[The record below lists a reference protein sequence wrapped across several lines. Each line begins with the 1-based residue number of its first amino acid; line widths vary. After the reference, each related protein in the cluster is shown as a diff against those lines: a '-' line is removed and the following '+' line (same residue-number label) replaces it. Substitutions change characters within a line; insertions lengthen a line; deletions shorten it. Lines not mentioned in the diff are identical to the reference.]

1 MIIATIFSS
10 ILVLQAQAT
19 APKAPAAKNI
29 PPIAATQSANI
40 GPTVDVPAE
49 LAALVPTDAV
59 AVIFIPNAAVAEA
72 LSTQLSS
79 IGGPMRGMVASS
91 KAVETLLKTNIKTT
105 LDIPLDQPLLFWV
118 VMPVADED
126 DPNQDAMGG
135 PDIRSFVAMKI
146 PGATNENVKSKTKR
160 TSLALLANDM
170 VVVGA
175 QKSPYEAPAAGAGTC
190 ALLKQ
195 LPAGAAS
202 GRLDL
207 ATIMR
212 EQGDSLRMGA
222 SFIGMAFTQGHFQ
235 QHIEIPGV
243 WLERGNIRGEDTRWL
258 NSPLGLA
265 GGKCL
270 ASLVFAS
277 GSAIDSD
284 RTTQALQAAREV
296 IESHPLRL
304 QAGITCAHPQVI
316 VLRVMSPLV
325 EPTMDLLKKV
335 WAVWRHTL
343 WALPSTPPRIWS
355 V

>member
-1 MIIATIFSS
+1 MAWRADLKLDYTLESQRTVVRYLHQGPLR
-10 ILVLQAQAT
+10 ILQSLYPEGAQICHNVLVH
-19 APKAPAAKNI
+19 
-29 PPIAATQSANI
+29 PP
-40 GPTVDVPAE
+40 GG
-49 LAALVPTDAV
+49 LV
-59 AVIFIPNAAVAEA
+59 
-72 LSTQLSS
+72 
-79 IGGPMRGMVASS
+79 GGD
-91 KAVETLLKTNIKTT
+91 T
-105 LDIPLDQPLLFWV
+105 LDIQV
-118 VMPVADED
+118 TVDEG
-126 DPNQDAMGG
+126 AHGLV
-135 PDIRSFVAMKI
+135 ST
-146 PGATNENVKSKTKR
+146 PGATRFYKSGGHPALQQVVAH
-160 TSLALLANDM
+160 LADNAKLEWLPLEAIAYNDCEATNRAIFNLAPSAELITWD
-170 VVVGA
+170 V
-175 QKSPYEAPAAGAGTC
+175 T
-190 ALLKQ
+190 ALG
-195 LPAGAAS
+195 LPS
-202 GRLDL
+202 SD
-207 ATIMR
+207 
-212 EQGDSLRMGA
+212 
-222 SFIGMAFTQGHFQ
+222 MAFTQGHFQ

-284 RTTQALQAAREV
+284 RTTQALEAAREV

>member
-1 MIIATIFSS
+1 MAWR
-10 ILVLQAQAT
+10 
-19 APKAPAAKNI
+19 
-29 PPIAATQSANI
+29 
-40 GPTVDVPAE
+40 AE
-49 LAALVPTDAV
+49 LKLDYTLESQRTVARHLHQGPLRILQSLYPEGDQICHNVLVHP
-59 AVIFIPNAAVAEA
+59 P
-72 LSTQLSS
+72 
-79 IGGPMRGMVASS
+79 GGLVGGD
-91 KAVETLLKTNIKTT
+91 T
-105 LDIPLDQPLLFWV
+105 LDIQV
-118 VMPVADED
+118 TVAEG
-126 DPNQDAMGG
+126 AHGLV
-135 PDIRSFVAMKI
+135 ST
-146 PGATNENVKSKTKR
+146 PGATRFYKSGGHPALQQVVAH
-160 TSLALLANDM
+160 LADNAKLEWLPLEAIAYNDCEATNRAIFNLAPSAELITWD
-170 VVVGA
+170 V
-175 QKSPYEAPAAGAGTC
+175 T
-190 ALLKQ
+190 ALG
-195 LPAGAAS
+195 LPS
-202 GRLDL
+202 SD
-207 ATIMR
+207 T
-212 EQGDSLRMGA
+212 
-222 SFIGMAFTQGHFQ
+222 AFTQGHFQ

>member
-1 MIIATIFSS
+1 MAWRADLKLDYTLESQRTVVRYLHQGPLR
-10 ILVLQAQAT
+10 ILQSLYPEGDQICHNVLVH
-19 APKAPAAKNI
+19 
-29 PPIAATQSANI
+29 PP
-40 GPTVDVPAE
+40 GG
-49 LAALVPTDAV
+49 LV
-59 AVIFIPNAAVAEA
+59 
-72 LSTQLSS
+72 
-79 IGGPMRGMVASS
+79 GGD
-91 KAVETLLKTNIKTT
+91 T
-105 LDIPLDQPLLFWV
+105 LDIQV
-118 VMPVADED
+118 TVAEG
-126 DPNQDAMGG
+126 AHGLV
-135 PDIRSFVAMKI
+135 ST
-146 PGATNENVKSKTKR
+146 PGATRFYKSGGHPALQQVVAH
-160 TSLALLANDM
+160 LADNAKLEWLPLEAIAYNDCEATNRAIFNLAPSAELITWD
-170 VVVGA
+170 V
-175 QKSPYEAPAAGAGTC
+175 T
-190 ALLKQ
+190 ALG
-195 LPAGAAS
+195 LPS
-202 GRLDL
+202 SD
-207 ATIMR
+207 
-212 EQGDSLRMGA
+212 
-222 SFIGMAFTQGHFQ
+222 MAFTQGHFQ

-284 RTTQALQAAREV
+284 RTTQALEAAREV

-343 WALPSTPPRIWS
+343 WDLPSTPPRIWS

>member
-1 MIIATIFSS
+1 MAWRADLKLDYTLESQRTVVRYLHQGPLR
-10 ILVLQAQAT
+10 ILQSLYPEGDQICHNVLVH
-19 APKAPAAKNI
+19 
-29 PPIAATQSANI
+29 PP
-40 GPTVDVPAE
+40 GG
-49 LAALVPTDAV
+49 LV
-59 AVIFIPNAAVAEA
+59 
-72 LSTQLSS
+72 
-79 IGGPMRGMVASS
+79 GGD
-91 KAVETLLKTNIKTT
+91 T
-105 LDIPLDQPLLFWV
+105 LDIQV
-118 VMPVADED
+118 NVAEG
-126 DPNQDAMGG
+126 AHGLV
-135 PDIRSFVAMKI
+135 ST
-146 PGATNENVKSKTKR
+146 PGATRFYKSGGHPALQQVVAH
-160 TSLALLANDM
+160 LADNAKLEWLPLEAIAYNDCEATNRAIFNLAPSAELITWD
-170 VVVGA
+170 V
-175 QKSPYEAPAAGAGTC
+175 T
-190 ALLKQ
+190 ALG
-195 LPAGAAS
+195 LPS
-202 GRLDL
+202 SD
-207 ATIMR
+207 
-212 EQGDSLRMGA
+212 
-222 SFIGMAFTQGHFQ
+222 MAFTQGHFQ

-284 RTTQALQAAREV
+284 RTTQALEAAREV

>member
-1 MIIATIFSS
+1 MAWRADLKLDYTLESQRTVVRYLHQGPLR
-10 ILVLQAQAT
+10 ILQSLYPEGDQICHNVLVH
-19 APKAPAAKNI
+19 
-29 PPIAATQSANI
+29 PP
-40 GPTVDVPAE
+40 GG
-49 LAALVPTDAV
+49 LV
-59 AVIFIPNAAVAEA
+59 
-72 LSTQLSS
+72 
-79 IGGPMRGMVASS
+79 GGD
-91 KAVETLLKTNIKTT
+91 T
-105 LDIPLDQPLLFWV
+105 LDIQV
-118 VMPVADED
+118 TVAEG
-126 DPNQDAMGG
+126 AHGLV
-135 PDIRSFVAMKI
+135 ST
-146 PGATNENVKSKTKR
+146 PGATRFYKSGGHPALQQVVAY
-160 TSLALLANDM
+160 LADNAKLEWLPLEAIAYNDCEATNRAIFNLAPSAELITWD
-170 VVVGA
+170 V
-175 QKSPYEAPAAGAGTC
+175 T
-190 ALLKQ
+190 ALG
-195 LPAGAAS
+195 LPS
-202 GRLDL
+202 SD
-207 ATIMR
+207 
-212 EQGDSLRMGA
+212 
-222 SFIGMAFTQGHFQ
+222 MAFTQGHFQ
-235 QHIEIPGV
+235 QHVEIPGV

-284 RTTQALQAAREV
+284 RTTQALEAAREV

>member
-1 MIIATIFSS
+1 MAWR
-10 ILVLQAQAT
+10 
-19 APKAPAAKNI
+19 
-29 PPIAATQSANI
+29 
-40 GPTVDVPAE
+40 AE
-49 LAALVPTDAV
+49 LKLDYTHESQRSVARYLHQGPLRILQSLYPEGDQICHNVLVHP
-59 AVIFIPNAAVAEA
+59 P
-72 LSTQLSS
+72 
-79 IGGPMRGMVASS
+79 GGLVGGD
-91 KAVETLLKTNIKTT
+91 T
-105 LDIPLDQPLLFWV
+105 LDIQV
-118 VMPVADED
+118 SVAKG
-126 DPNQDAMGG
+126 AHGLV
-135 PDIRSFVAMKI
+135 ST
-146 PGATNENVKSKTKR
+146 PGATRFYKSGGHPALQQVVAHVSEGARLEWLPLEAIAYNDCEATNR
-160 TSLALLANDM
+160 AIFNLAPSAELITWD
-170 VVVGA
+170 V
-175 QKSPYEAPAAGAGTC
+175 T
-190 ALLKQ
+190 ALG
-195 LPAGAAS
+195 LPS
-202 GRLDL
+202 SD
-207 ATIMR
+207 
-212 EQGDSLRMGA
+212 
-222 SFIGMAFTQGHFQ
+222 MAFTQGHFQ

-284 RTTQALQAAREV
+284 RTTQALEAAREV

-335 WAVWRHTL
+335 WAIWRHTL